1 MTFQRVAVVGAGLI
15 GGSVALHLLRHGVD
29 VVVCDPDPDTQ
40 RAAAAAGLPV
50 AGVAPP
56 DRDLVL
62 VAAPLDALPGV
73 LTSCGRHC
81 PDAVVADLGSVKGP
95 PATAAAAAGI
105 AERYVGLH
113 PMAGTEHSGFAH
125 ADADLLVDVTWAATR
140 GTGPVADVAGWVAEV
155 FAATVVVLD
164 ADEHDRSVALVSH
177 APHVL
182 AQALLELVETAADL
196 PAARHLAAGSFAS
209 GTRVAGTNPA
219 RTFNMLAENADA
231 LGLVLDRLLDSIGG
245 YRADLGDPEALRA
258 RLEAVGARA
267 AEVRRPETLWTPC
280 PSPSVAVDAPGAT
293 LVRWRGRW
301 ETTPA

>member
-40 RAAAAAGLPV
+40 QAATAARLPV
-50 AGVAPP
+50 ADVAPP

-73 LTSCGRHC
+73 LASCGRHC
-81 PDAVVADLGSVKGP
+81 PDAVVADLGSVKGAP
-95 PATAAAAAGI
+95 AAAATVAGI
-105 AERYVGLH
+105 AGRYVGLH

-140 GTGPVADVAGWVAEV
+140 GPGPVADVVGWVAEV
-155 FAATVVVLD
+155 FASTVVVLD

-182 AQALLELVETAADL
+182 AQALLELVETAGDL

-231 LGLVLDRLLDSIGG
+231 LGPVLDRLLDSLGG

-258 RLEAVGARA
+258 RLEAVGERA
-267 AEVRRPETLWTPC
+267 VEVRRPETAWTPC
-280 PSPSVAVDAPGAT
+280 PSPAAAVDAPGAR

-301 ETTPA
+301 ETAPA